1 MQSRYPIHL
10 KKNMKKKEKPEKKEN
25 NKEKNTKIKKKSKE
39 KYELIKCE
47 LMILAKNYR
56 VKL

>member
-1 MQSRYPIHL
+1 
-10 KKNMKKKEKPEKKEN
+10 MKKKEKPEKKEN